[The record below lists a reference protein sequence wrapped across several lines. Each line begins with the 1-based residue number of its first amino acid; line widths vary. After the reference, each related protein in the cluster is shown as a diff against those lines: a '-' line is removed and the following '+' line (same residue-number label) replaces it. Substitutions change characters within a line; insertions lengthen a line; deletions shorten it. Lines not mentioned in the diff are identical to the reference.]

1 VVDSA
6 QSVCVRLEW
15 VPLAVDLLQGS
26 SVLVACVVGF
36 HEGTQSVSDK
46 VRYDSVIRV
55 KSPVNNSMTPRK
67 LELP

>member
-1 VVDSA
+1 MVDSA

-26 SVLVACVVGF
+26 SALVACVVGF

-46 VRYDSVIRV
+46 VRYGSVIQV
-55 KSPVNNSMTPRK
+55 TSPINNSPAPGK
-67 LELP
+67 LDVP